1 VNLNQVD
8 GAGRS
13 LLHLAILR
21 PDPAACLFLLR
32 HGAQVNLQTRD
43 EARDSALHLIA
54 RAAASSDLTEVA
66 EAILD
71 GGRTTSTVGS
81 SPSSSASSTF
91 AADINLQ
98 NGAGETPLVMAVQHG
113 NTAIFKLL
121 LSHGANLELVTLSGK
136 PALWFALQQ
145 EEGEAEQV
153 YI

>member
-71 GGRTTSTVGS
+71 GGRTSSTGGS
-81 SPSSSASSTF
+81 SLSLASSTF

-98 NGAGETPLVMAVQHG
+98 NGAGETPLVVAVQHG

-145 EEGEAEQV
+145 EEGEADQV
-153 YI
+153 CI

>member
-54 RAAASSDLTEVA
+54 RAATSSDLTEVA

-71 GGRTTSTVGS
+71 GGRTTSTGGS
-81 SPSSSASSTF
+81 SSSTF

-98 NGAGETPLVMAVQHG
+98 NGAGETPLVVAVQHG

-153 YI
+153 CI